1 MAGGRTRAGRP
12 GLFSSP
18 RKGKSSPAHLGRG
31 VGTLFAQLFRSAIHL
46 RGFINSQDRVI
57 RMVSDGTNFSKEK
70 IEMSENRPT
79 GGNTGSGLA
88 GTGNTDAGTTRDTTN
103 TSYEGLTTTGGGSGT
118 QGGQTTGTGTAAA
131 LAQTA
136 KEYGGKIA
144 DAASTAK
151 DYVSDKAS
159 VVTDKIKD
167 LSNRDFS
174 EVANEA
180 KEYAR
185 KNPGQAI
192 LISAAA
198 GLVLGLLIRG
208 SRR

>member
-1 MAGGRTRAGRP
+1 
-12 GLFSSP
+12 
-18 RKGKSSPAHLGRG
+18 
-31 VGTLFAQLFRSAIHL
+31 
-46 RGFINSQDRVI
+46 
-57 RMVSDGTNFSKEK
+57 
-70 IEMSENRPT
+70 MSENRPT
-79 GGNTGSGLA
+79 GGNTATGGA
-88 GTGNTDAGTTRDTTN
+88 GTGATDAGTTRDSSSPYN
-103 TSYEGLTTTGGGSGT
+103 QGGSGQGLATTGGTTDQSA
-118 QGGQTTGTGTAAA
+118 GGGAGAGTAAA

-151 DYVSDKAS
+151 DYMTDKAS

-180 KEYAR
+180 KDYAR

>member
-1 MAGGRTRAGRP
+1 
-12 GLFSSP
+12 
-18 RKGKSSPAHLGRG
+18 
-31 VGTLFAQLFRSAIHL
+31 
-46 RGFINSQDRVI
+46 
-57 RMVSDGTNFSKEK
+57 
-70 IEMSENRPT
+70 MSENRPT

-103 TSYEGLTTTGGGSGT
+103 TSYEGLTTTGGTQTGQGT
-118 QGGQTTGTGTAAA
+118 GAGTAAA

-144 DAASTAK
+144 DAATTAK
-151 DYVSDKAS
+151 DYVTDKAS

>member
-1 MAGGRTRAGRP
+1 
-12 GLFSSP
+12 
-18 RKGKSSPAHLGRG
+18 
-31 VGTLFAQLFRSAIHL
+31 
-46 RGFINSQDRVI
+46 
-57 RMVSDGTNFSKEK
+57 
-70 IEMSENRPT
+70 MSENRPT
-79 GGNTGSGLA
+79 GGA
-88 GTGNTDAGTTRDTTN
+88 GTGATDAGTTRDSSN
-103 TSYEGLTTTGGGSGT
+103 INNQGTSGNQGLTPSTSS
-118 QGGQTTGTGTAAA
+118 TTGTGQGTGAATATGLAA
-131 LAQTA
+131 TA

-144 DAASTAK
+144 DAATTAK
-151 DYVSDKAS
+151 DFMTDKAS

-174 EVANEA
+174 EVATEA

-198 GLVLGLLIRG
+198 GLVIGLLIRG

>member
-1 MAGGRTRAGRP
+1 
-12 GLFSSP
+12 
-18 RKGKSSPAHLGRG
+18 
-31 VGTLFAQLFRSAIHL
+31 
-46 RGFINSQDRVI
+46 
-57 RMVSDGTNFSKEK
+57 
-70 IEMSENRPT
+70 MSENRPA
-79 GGNTGSGLA
+79 GSS
-88 GTGNTDAGTTRDTTN
+88 TGNTDAGTTRDSGN
-103 TSYEGLTTTGGGSGT
+103 SYNEGLATTGGATGQSA
-118 QGGQTTGTGTAAA
+118 GGGTGAATATG

-151 DYVSDKAS
+151 DFVTDKAS

-180 KEYAR
+180 KDYAR

>member
-1 MAGGRTRAGRP
+1 
-12 GLFSSP
+12 
-18 RKGKSSPAHLGRG
+18 
-31 VGTLFAQLFRSAIHL
+31 
-46 RGFINSQDRVI
+46 
-57 RMVSDGTNFSKEK
+57 
-70 IEMSENRPT
+70 MSENRPT

-103 TSYEGLTTTGGGSGT
+103 TSYEGLTTTGGT
-118 QGGQTTGTGTAAA
+118 QGGQQSTGTGTAAA

-151 DYVSDKAS
+151 DYMTDKAS

>member
-1 MAGGRTRAGRP
+1 
-12 GLFSSP
+12 
-18 RKGKSSPAHLGRG
+18 
-31 VGTLFAQLFRSAIHL
+31 
-46 RGFINSQDRVI
+46 
-57 RMVSDGTNFSKEK
+57 
-70 IEMSENRPT
+70 MSENRNT
-79 GGNTGSGLA
+79 GGTGSGSGDNYGQGA
-88 GTGNTDAGTTRDTTN
+88 GGNQ
-103 TSYEGLTTTGGGSGT
+103 GLTTGGSGF
-118 QGGQTTGTGTAAA
+118 GSGTGTGTATGLAA
-131 LAQTA
+131 TA

-144 DAASTAK
+144 DAATTAK
-151 DYVSDKAS
+151 EFVTDKAS

-180 KEYAR
+180 KDYAR

-208 SRR
+208 TRK

>member
-1 MAGGRTRAGRP
+1 
-12 GLFSSP
+12 
-18 RKGKSSPAHLGRG
+18 
-31 VGTLFAQLFRSAIHL
+31 
-46 RGFINSQDRVI
+46 
-57 RMVSDGTNFSKEK
+57 
-70 IEMSENRPT
+70 MSENRPT

-88 GTGNTDAGTTRDTTN
+88 GTGNTDAGTTRDTMN
-103 TSYEGLTTTGGGSGT
+103 TSYDQGSTGGSSSGQGLATTGGT
-118 QGGQTTGTGTAAA
+118 TGGQSAGGGTGAGTATG

-144 DAASTAK
+144 DAATTAK
-151 DYVSDKAS
+151 DYVTDKAS